1 MSDSR
6 EQEDSIKDRKKLLF
20 DKDESPTAFKGVERK
35 PFALYLRQTPPQPLS
50 AGLKALL
57 WTTGIVVGLLLLGAV
72 WKSSQLKE
80 KEKGKTG
87 MTQTLTG
94 RIA

>member
-1 MSDSR
+1 MNAPR

-20 DKDESPTAFKGVERK
+20 DKEDTPIAFKGVERK

-57 WTTGIVVGLLLLGAV
+57 WATGIVVGLLLLGAV
-72 WKSSQLKE
+72 WKSSQPKAKE
-80 KEKGKTG
+80 MRKTE
-87 MTQTLTG
+87 MTQSATG
-94 RIA
+94 RFA